1 MITFLNLKNNL
12 KGGGLSAFCLV
23 GNDRWLKRKSL
34 ATVREFFGIEDDGFG
49 VDRLDSPTYK
59 QVEAACCTPSMFAAQ
74 KLVVVEDFQI
84 PVGKQQIETAQKL
97 EKLISECDGS
107 FCLVFFADQSD
118 FYSKINGL
126 TLVNCDKLDSSSV
139 IKWIVAYCKK
149 QGVEVPAQCAAMIAE
164 YCLFDMSRIS
174 TETQKLLDYGE
185 VSLRSVELLVHKDTE
200 FVVFNLSKTICAKNA
215 QAALELYNG
224 LIASGEEA
232 RGLFGLLY
240 NTFRRAY
247 YVKTTE
253 QTENLAELLGV
264 KPYAVQRTKE
274 IAANYKPMQ
283 LKRIL
288 NCFEDADCKLKA
300 FVDETEVMTT
310 LILQLVSA

>member
-1 MITFLNLKNNL
+1 MITFLNLKNSL
-12 KGGGLSAFCLV
+12 KGGNLSAFCLV

-34 ATVREFFGIEDDGFG
+34 ATIREFYGIEDDGFG
-49 VDRLDSPTYK
+49 VDKLDSPTYK
-59 QVEAACCTPSMFAAQ
+59 QVETACCTPSMFATQ
-74 KLVVVEDFQI
+74 KLVVVENFQI
-84 PVGKQQIETAQKL
+84 SVGKQQTETVQKL

-107 FCLVFFADQSD
+107 FRLVFFADQGD
-118 FYSKINGL
+118 FFSKINGL
-126 TLVNCDKLDSSSV
+126 ALVDCNKLDGMNV
-139 IKWIVAYCKK
+139 AKWVVAYCKK
-149 QGVEVPAQCAAMIAE
+149 QGVEVSTACAAKIAE
-164 YCLFDMSRIS
+164 YCLFDMSRVS

-185 VSLRSVELLVHKDTE
+185 ITPQTVELLVHKDTE

-253 QTENLAELLGV
+253 PTENLAELLGV

-288 NCFEDADCKLKA
+288 NCFEDADCKLKS

-310 LILQLVSA
+310 LILQLVAA

>member
-12 KGGGLSAFCLV
+12 KGNNLSAFCLV
-23 GNDRWLKRKSL
+23 GNDRWLKNKSL
-34 ATVREFFGIEDDGFG
+34 ATIREFYGIENDGFG
-49 VDRLDSPTYK
+49 VDRLESPTYK
-59 QVEAACCTPSMFAAQ
+59 QVETACCTPSMFATQ
-74 KLVVVEDFQI
+74 KLVVVENFSV
-84 PVGKQQIETAQKL
+84 PAGKQQTETIQKL
-97 EKLISECDGS
+97 EKLIAGSEDG
-107 FCLVFFADQSD
+107 FRLVFFAENGE
-118 FYSKINGL
+118 FFSKVKGIV
-126 TLVNCDKLDSSSV
+126 LVDCDRLDSVNVSR
-139 IKWIVAYCKK
+139 WIVAYCKK
-149 QGVEVPAQCAAMIAE
+149 QGVEVSSQCAAKIAE
-164 YCLFDMSRIS
+164 YCLFDMSRVS

-185 VSLRSVELLVHKDTE
+185 ITSQTVDLLVHKDTE

-264 KPYAVQRTKE
+264 KPYAVQRSRE
-274 IAANYKPMQ
+274 IADRYKPMQ

-300 FVDETEVMTT
+300 FADETEVMTT
-310 LILQLVSA
+310 LILQLVSV

>member
-1 MITFLNLKNNL
+1 MINFLNLKNNL
-12 KGGGLSAFCLV
+12 KGGDLSAFCLV
-23 GNDRWLKRKSL
+23 GNDRWLKLKSL
-34 ATVREFFGIEDDGFG
+34 ATVREFFGIEEDGFG
-49 VDRLDSPTYK
+49 VDRLDNPTYK
-59 QVEAACCTPSMFAAQ
+59 QIEAACCTPSMFAAQ
-74 KLVVVEDFQI
+74 KLVVVENFQV
-84 PVGKQQIETAQKL
+84 PVGKQQAEVVQKL
-97 EKLISECDGS
+97 ERLIVECDGS
-107 FCLVFFADQSD
+107 RLVFLADQGD
-118 FYSKINGL
+118 FFAKINGL
-126 TLVNCDKLDSSSV
+126 TLVNCDKLDSTNV
-139 IKWIVAYCKK
+139 TKWIVAYCKK
-149 QGVEVPAQCAAMIAE
+149 QGVEVSGMCAAKIAE
-164 YCLFDMSRIS
+164 YCLFDMSRVA

-185 VSLRSVELLVHKDTE
+185 VTPQAVELLVHKDTE

-247 YVKTTE
+247 YVKTSE
-253 QTENLAELLGV
+253 QTDNLAELLGV

-274 IAANYKPMQ
+274 IADKYKPMQ